1 MSLTRP
7 SEMLLTTSD
16 RRACSTWGLAA
27 KKRKNRK
34 TSTRINSR
42 YAIGPRNSRFR
53 LGIVSS
59 CRSSPVHSGTTLPFV
74 KPQESGHARV
84 GGAVSEMRGQKRHR
98 SSASPAAVHLGL
110 QRADERQVA
119 VTLGVV
125 QPVPDHEH
133 ARDVEAGV
141 LHLDVGLELLGLVEQ
156 GADLQGGRAPA
167 AQVLEQV
174 VEGQAGVDDVL
185 DDEHVATL
193 DLAVEVLED
202 ADDARGLGG
211 RAVGRHGH
219 EVE

>member
-16 RRACSTWGLAA
+16 RRACSTWGLA

-59 CRSSPVHSGTTLPFV
+59 CRSSPVLHSCTTLAFV
-74 KPQESGHARV
+74 EPEGLE
-84 GGAVSEMRGQKRHR
+84 GHR
-98 SSASPAAVHLGL
+98 SSASPAAIHLGL
-110 QRADERQVA
+110 EGANEREIAVA
-119 VTLGVV
+119 LGVV
-125 QPVPDHEH
+125 EPVPDHEH

-156 GADLQGGRAPA
+156 GAHLEGGRAPA

-174 VEGQAGVDDVL
+174 VQGQAGVDDVL
-185 DDEHVATL
+185 DDEHVAAL

-202 ADDARGLGG
+202 ADNARGLGG
-211 RAVGRHGH
+211 RAVGR
-219 EVE
+219 

>member
-16 RRACSTWGLAA
+16 TRACATWGLAA

-59 CRSSPVHSGTTLPFV
+59 CRSSPDHSGTTLLFV
-74 KPQESGHARV
+74 KPGGSGQARV
-84 GGAVSEMRGQKRHR
+84 GGAGNETGGQKGHR

-110 QRADERQVA
+110 QGADEWQVA
-119 VTLGVV
+119 VALGVV
-125 QPVPDHEH
+125 QPVADHEH

-141 LHLDVGLELLGLVEQ
+141 LYLDVGLELLGL
-156 GADLQGGRAPA
+156 
-167 AQVLEQV
+167 
-174 VEGQAGVDDVL
+174 
-185 DDEHVATL
+185 
-193 DLAVEVLED
+193 
-202 ADDARGLGG
+202 
-211 RAVGRHGH
+211 
-219 EVE
+219 